1 MFRHDVLFKA
11 TDHTPLLH
19 IIDIRVK
26 DVRCFLLML
35 LLLLVKFF
43 FLVFSFVSV
52 PFFIQIIMDINFAI
66 DYDVHLYKH
75 EPVESYSFCLRALH
89 YQTMF
94 YSN

>member
-1 MFRHDVLFKA
+1 MMFFSRP
-11 TDHTPLLH
+11 DHTPLLH

-35 LLLLVKFF
+35 LLLFVKFF
-43 FLVFSFVSV
+43 FSFSFVSV